1 MQKRFRE
8 YCLELDCSAN
18 DCRKY
23 LSHLFSLGYM
33 WNGSSFIPEKTLIC
47 LALYRIPVDGN
58 FYKFIDVMSNAF
70 SILSGRDK
78 TNTSII

>member
-1 MQKRFRE
+1 
-8 YCLELDCSAN
+8 
-18 DCRKY
+18 
-23 LSHLFSLGYM
+23 M

-47 LALYRIPVDGN
+47 LALYRIPEDGN